1 MTARPDRTPP
11 DLRPIGIAGVVALIA
26 LALLT
31 TGVALGWLGPDV
43 GRGDGFCEA
52 ARPGCVKQPAN
63 TWSNLGFVVAGLLV
77 AWHAR
82 QPAGALGGRRSLATA
97 YAILAVVLGPASAA
111 MHATQS
117 DLGGRLDVLS
127 MHLIAGFILA
137 YAVSRLLDAGAV
149 TLSVTFIASVVAAQ
163 WLTLRG
169 GHVPWLGSMGNAV
182 FAGMLLAATV
192 LGLVARRAGR
202 LRAHLGWALAAI
214 GSILTALAIW
224 SRSHTG
230 GPWCD
235 PHSLLQGH
243 AIWHLLCAVST
254 YCLYRAWQSPSR
266 A

>member
-1 MTARPDRTPP
+1 MPSAPKRAIDHRP
-11 DLRPIGIAGVVALIA
+11 LVVASLVAVVSVGLLVIA
-26 LALLT
+26 
-31 TGVALGWLGPDV
+31 VALGWLGPDV

-63 TWSNLGFVVAGLLV
+63 TWSNLGFVIAGLAV

-82 QPAGALGGRRSLATA
+82 LPSGALGGRTSLATA
-97 YAILAVVLGPASAA
+97 YAVLAVVLGPASAA
-111 MHATQS
+111 MHATQT

-137 YAVSRLLDAGAV
+137 YAVTRLLDAGPVALGVAFVAAV
-149 TLSVTFIASVVAAQ
+149 VVAQ
-163 WLTLRG
+163 VLTGRG

-182 FAGMLLAATV
+182 FALMLVTATMAGFLA
-192 LGLVARRAGR
+192 RQAGR
-202 LRAHLGWALAAI
+202 LRAHVGWAIAAV
-214 GSILTALAIW
+214 GSILVALGIW
-224 SRSHTG
+224 SLSHGG

-254 YCLYRAWQSPSR
+254 YGLYRAWR
-266 A
+266 APAND